1 MEGCKTRVA
10 CPTVARFHQGLR
22 SMYAILKTGGKQY
35 RVQEGDVIKVE
46 KLGVQKGDTVE
57 LGEVLLLRTDDGV
70 NVGHPVVPGVSVVAR
85 VLDQGKSKKILVFK
99 YKPKKNY
106 RRRYGHRQPFSVLKI
121 EKIKTSDSEA
131 DKDVVETVPEE
142 AQS

>member
-1 MEGCKTRVA
+1 
-10 CPTVARFHQGLR
+10 
-22 SMYAILKTGGKQY
+22 MYAILKTGGKQY